1 MIVRPRLNWLQM
13 LFVWRGSVLNQ
24 ILPRLV
30 FILLISVGAVVWRG
44 EVFDIKVQLNPTP
57 FTLIGVALAIFLG
70 FRNSTSY
77 DRFWE
82 ARKLWGSLLNDSRSL
97 ARQVRS
103 LGDLKPG
110 DPRVR
115 EFVYTLMAV
124 AHALRHQLR
133 GSDPT
138 DDLKRL
144 LPAQEAARVASAKY
158 RPVALLDALGQ
169 WVRERK
175 SEGLLDS
182 ISAVA
187 IDQNLSNLSTI
198 VGGCERIAGTPLPVS
213 YAVMIHR
220 TVYIYC
226 ILLPFGLVDNI
237 GWMTPVMSVFVAY
250 SYMALEALAG
260 ELEDPFGTG
269 ANDLALDAMSRTIE
283 SSLREIIGEEALE
296 DLPIPDSFIVL

>member
-1 MIVRPRLNWLQM
+1 M
-13 LFVWRGSVLNQ
+13 LNQ

-30 FILLISVGAVVWRG
+30 LILFISVVAVVWRG
-44 EVFDIKVQLNPTP
+44 QVFDIKVQLNPTP

-77 DRFWE
+77 ERFWE

-97 ARQVRS
+97 ARQARS
-103 LGDLKPG
+103 LTSLEPG
-110 DPRVR
+110 DPRVVG
-115 EFVYTLMAV
+115 FVRGLMAT

-133 GSDPT
+133 GT
-138 DDLKRL
+138 DGAGDIRRL
-144 LPAQEAARVASAKY
+144 LGAPEAARVIGSRY
-158 RPVALLDALGQ
+158 RPIALLDLLGQ

-175 SEGLLDS
+175 KEGVLDP
-182 ISAVA
+182 ISAAA

-198 VGGCERIAGTPLPVS
+198 IGGCERIAGTPLPVS

-237 GWMTPVMSVFVAY
+237 GWMTPVMSLFVAY
-250 SYMALEALAG
+250 SYMALEALAA

-269 ANDLALDAMSRTIE
+269 ANDLALNAMSRSIE
-283 SSLREIIGEEALE
+283 SSLREIIGEEPLE

>member
-1 MIVRPRLNWLQM
+1 M
-13 LFVWRGSVLNQ
+13 LNQ

-30 FILLISVGAVVWRG
+30 LILFISVVAVVWRG
-44 EVFDIKVQLNPTP
+44 QVFDIKVQLNPTP

-77 DRFWE
+77 ERFWE

-97 ARQVRS
+97 ARQARS
-103 LGDLKPG
+103 LTSLEPG
-110 DPRVR
+110 DPRVVG
-115 EFVYTLMAV
+115 FVRGLMAT

-133 GSDPT
+133 GT
-138 DDLKRL
+138 DGAGDIRRL
-144 LPAQEAARVASAKY
+144 LGAPEAARVIGSRY
-158 RPVALLDALGQ
+158 RPIALLDLLGQ

-175 SEGLLDS
+175 KEGVLDP
-182 ISAVA
+182 ISAAA

-198 VGGCERIAGTPLPVS
+198 IGGCERIAGTPLPVS

-237 GWMTPVMSVFVAY
+237 RWMTPVMSLFVAY
-250 SYMALEALAG
+250 SYMALEALAA

-269 ANDLALDAMSRTIE
+269 ANDLALNAMSRSIE
-283 SSLREIIGEEALE
+283 SSLREIIGEEPLE

>member
-1 MIVRPRLNWLQM
+1 MIVRPRLHWLRM

-30 FILLISVGAVVWRG
+30 LILFISVVAVVWRG
-44 EVFDIKVQLNPTP
+44 QVFDIKVQLNPTP

-77 DRFWE
+77 ERFWE

-97 ARQVRS
+97 ARQARS
-103 LGDLKPG
+103 LTSLEPG
-110 DPRVR
+110 DPRVVG
-115 EFVYTLMAV
+115 FVRGLMAT

-133 GSDPT
+133 GT
-138 DDLKRL
+138 DGAGDIRRL
-144 LPAQEAARVASAKY
+144 LGAPEAARVIGSRY
-158 RPVALLDALGQ
+158 RPIALLDLLGQ

-175 SEGLLDS
+175 KEGVLDP
-182 ISAVA
+182 ISAAA

-198 VGGCERIAGTPLPVS
+198 IGGCERIAGTPLPVS

-237 GWMTPVMSVFVAY
+237 GWMTPVMSLFVAY
-250 SYMALEALAG
+250 SYMALEALAA

-269 ANDLALDAMSRTIE
+269 ANDLALNAMSRSIE
-283 SSLREIIGEEALE
+283 SSLREIIGEEPLE